1 VEQLEDRTIPSTYTA
16 GTVSDLIADIN
27 AANAA
32 GGSNTITLVAGTKFK
47 LTAVNNTTDGPTGLP
62 VIAANDNLT
71 IVGNGDVLKRS
82 TTRGTPNFR
91 LLDVAPGASLT
102 LQSLTLKG
110 GVDVEG
116 PFGVGLGGGA
126 IYNSGGTLSLY
137 GVTIQNNLVT
147 GAGAEGGGIYS
158 KDGSLTMQNC
168 IVRDNQAIGY
178 NGPKGNTGYAGRG
191 GGIYIQGGTASLSNV
206 TLDSN
211 IVQGGKGGKGGKTP
225 NSVEKSFHHFG
236 PGDGGDGLGGGL
248 YVASGSVTLL
258 NTSLSNNSAT
268 GGVAGGTT
276 ATDGLGKGGGL
287 YIAALASVSLD
298 DFTVANTINN
308 TASVTDPNIYGSYS
322 TL

>member
-1 VEQLEDRTIPSTYTA
+1 MLPSTYTA
-16 GTVSDLIADIN
+16 GTVSALIADIN

-32 GGSNTITLVAGTKFK
+32 GGSNTVTLVAGTSFT
-47 LTAVNNTTDGPTGLP
+47 LTAVNNTTNGPTALP

-71 IVGNGDVLKRS
+71 IVGNGDVIQRS
-82 TTRGTPNFR
+82 TARGTPNFR

-102 LQSLTLKG
+102 LQGLTLQG

-126 IYNSGGTLSLY
+126 IYNYGGTLSLS

-158 KDGSLTMQNC
+158 NDGSLTMQNC
-168 IVRDNQAIGY
+168 IVRNNQAIGS
-178 NGPKGNTGYAGRG
+178 NGPNGSSGYAGRG
-191 GGIYIQGGTASLSNV
+191 GGIYIQGGTASLNNV

-211 IVQGGKGGKGGKTP
+211 IAQGGKGGKGGKTA
-225 NSVEKSFHHFG
+225 NTVGKGSNHFG
-236 PGDGGDGLGGGL
+236 PGDGGDGLGGGV

-258 NTSLSNNSAT
+258 NTSVSNNSAT
-268 GGVAGGTT
+268 GGIAGGRT
-276 ATDGLGKGGGL
+276 ASDGLGEGGGL

-298 DFTVANTINN
+298 VFTAAHIINN
-308 TASVTDPNIYGSYS
+308 TASTAYPNIYGSYS